1 MSFDNTMPSIC
12 ILWMFFVGVQIN
24 VKCFLCF
31 SFWILEGWYSWQKC
45 PATSS
50 ESSSSP
56 KNESMFCV
64 PDLKE
69 KFDAYYVC
77 CCILFCDLDTFYD
90 LPGEGTRPWYANK
103 GELTKHLVYCTSF
116 QVSNSKNVGG
126 SWKFRFQ
133 NPVTSLELVYFYG
146 KTHEIKKNS
155 TRGGKTAP
163 GIVFKKKTFSRRSR
177 KPPNLCPTHTQR
189 HRSSR
194 KTRLT
199 LDLCFGVG

>member
-1 MSFDNTMPSIC
+1 
-12 ILWMFFVGVQIN
+12 
-24 VKCFLCF
+24 
-31 SFWILEGWYSWQKC
+31 
-45 PATSS
+45 
-50 ESSSSP
+50 
-56 KNESMFCV
+56 MFCV

-146 KTHEIKKNS
+146 KTHEIKGGLFFTGKHSAIISSSYPYATHQNLHAINRSVLTVCHNIVS
-155 TRGGKTAP
+155 TLQIRRKSRSELRDFQKRWDRAAREDRTWVDPFAR
-163 GIVFKKKTFSRRSR
+163 SRRKR
-177 KPPNLCPTHTQR
+177 RNRNPQ
-189 HRSSR
+189 
-194 KTRLT
+194 
-199 LDLCFGVG
+199 